1 MLKQV
6 QHDVKKKEI
15 KSMISKFPSK
25 LTLLLEKRKS
35 ENNFRQLSLPN
46 NKLIDFSSND
56 YLGFSKSPELK
67 KLKEKISRQYKLHQ
81 EGSTGARLITGNNV
95 LAEATEKQIAKFHN
109 GETALLFNSGYDANT
124 GLLSSVPQKRDLVL
138 YDELCH
144 SSIID
149 GVRQSFADSYKFRHN
164 DVEHLARLL
173 ERNTLAETIYVVTES
188 VFSMDGDCAL
198 LKEVSSLCK
207 KHKAFLIV
215 DEAHATGVFGK
226 QGRGLCN
233 AVGIEKDCF
242 ARVYTFGK
250 ALGTH
255 GAAIVGS
262 KDLKNYLIN
271 FARSFIY
278 TTALPPAS
286 IASVA
291 AAYGLLK
298 NKKNK
303 TDLEKNIKLFNSLTS
318 KITAKIKSNSAIHC
332 FLIPG
337 NENVIKASENLQKK
351 GFDVRAI
358 KSPTVKAG
366 SERLRVCLHA
376 TNSSEE
382 IKMLVV
388 ELKSVFC

>member
-1 MLKQV
+1 MNK
-6 QHDVKKKEI
+6 
-15 KSMISKFPSK
+15 KFPPK
-25 LTLLLEKRKS
+25 LLSLLDKRKN
-35 ENNFRQLSLPN
+35 ENNFRKLSLPDSQ
-46 NKLIDFSSND
+46 LIDFSSND
-56 YLGFSKSPELK
+56 YLGFSKNPELK
-67 KLKEKISRQYKLHQ
+67 KIKEKICEQYSLHQ
-81 EGSTGARLITGNNV
+81 EGSTGSRLITGNSV
-95 LAEATEKQIAKFHN
+95 LAEETEKQIAKFHHA
-109 GETALLFNSGYDANT
+109 EAALLFNSGYDANT

-149 GVRQSFADSYKFRHN
+149 GVRQSFADSFKFRHN
-164 DVEHLARLL
+164 DLAHLQRLL
-173 ERNTLAETIYVVTES
+173 ERNNHAETIYVVTES

-198 LKEVSSLCK
+198 LKEIAALCK
-207 KHKAFLIV
+207 KYNAFLII

-233 AVGIEKDCF
+233 ETEIEKNCF

-255 GAAIVGS
+255 GAVVVGGN
-262 KDLKNYLIN
+262 DLKDYLIN

-291 AAYGLLK
+291 ASYSLLQS
-298 NKKNK
+298 NKSK
-303 TDLEKNIKLFNSLTS
+303 DALEKNILLFNKLTTAFSS
-318 KITAKIKSNSAIHC
+318 KIVSQSAIHC

-337 NENVIKASENLQKK
+337 NENAIKASEKLRKN

-376 TNSSEE
+376 TNTEAE
-382 IKMLVV
+382 IKKLAK
-388 ELKSVFC
+388 ELAVIFL